1 MADFDLNLL
10 KIKLKEVLGQHLSK
24 DAFSWL
30 TTEADALVTTGDIR
44 RFNTAFVMMP
54 RKTGKGTV
62 HTTSEI
68 EADLARFRT
77 GFTISQWSTDRLSRV
92 WLIMHLH
99 AEPTK
104 YFETIENLFL
114 NAEMNELVALYSSLP
129 VLEYPERWQKRCA
142 EGIRN
147 NIATVLE
154 SIMCN
159 NPYPAEQLDEAAWN
173 QLVLKAIFT
182 EKPLLEIQGLRERSN
197 KTLAE
202 SISSFAHE
210 RWAAG
215 RQVNP
220 LVWICVTKFVD
231 ESLQSDIQ
239 RLAYSTDSVE
249 RQAAALVC
257 QESDHPA
264 AKNLLAQIPE
274 LKSLITKDNISWMT
288 LESEL
293 NELKQVS

>member
-1 MADFDLNLL
+1 MADFDHNLL
-10 KIKLKEVLGQHLSK
+10 KIKLKEVIGKHLSP
-24 DAFSWL
+24 DALSWL
-30 TTEADALVTTGDIR
+30 TTEADALFTTGDIR

-54 RKTGKGTV
+54 RKTGKSTV
-62 HTTSEI
+62 HTTPELQAELEQI
-68 EADLARFRT
+68 RP
-77 GFTISQWSTDRLSRV
+77 GFTITNWSIDRLSRV
-92 WLIMHLH
+92 WLIMHFRGD
-99 AEPTK
+99 AST
-104 YFETIENLFL
+104 YFSTIENLFL
-114 NAEMNELVALYSSLP
+114 NAEMNEFVALYSALP
-129 VLEYPERWQKRCA
+129 VLEYPEQWRKRCA

-182 EKPLLEIQGLRERSN
+182 DKPLLEIQGLRERSN

-202 SISSFAHE
+202 SISLFAHE

-220 LVWICVTKFVD
+220 LVWICVTGFINDTLLK
-231 ESLQSDIQ
+231 DIQ
-239 RLAYSTDSVE
+239 RLAYSTDSLE
-249 RQAAALVC
+249 RRSAALVC
-257 QESDHPA
+257 QESDHA
-264 AKNLLAQIPE
+264 GAKNLLAQNPE
-274 LKSLITKDNISWMT
+274 LKSFIIKDNISWRT
-288 LESEL
+288 LQSEL